1 MKREKAY
8 LFIVV
13 AFLAGFILGA
23 IFGIRYYAG
32 RHAESHG
39 APGPQPVAQGPQPK
53 VNVAQ
58 EIAQLEDLLK
68 RDPQNLQALISLGN
82 AYFDSNQFKKAIDVY
97 QKALA
102 IDPKNADV
110 RTDMAIMYR
119 NLKDYDRAIQE
130 FRQAAK
136 DNPGHVNSLFNIAIV
151 MQYDKKDIPGAI
163 AAWENFLKVEPTGDR
178 ANMAK
183 AQLEQLKGL
192 AK

>member
-8 LFIVV
+8 LLIVV
-13 AFLAGFILGA
+13 AFLVGFIAGA
-23 IFGIRYYAG
+23 VSGIRFYAN

-39 APGPQPVAQGPQPK
+39 SPASQPVAQAPQGK
-53 VNVAQ
+53 VNAAQ
-58 EIAQLEDLLK
+58 EIAQLEELLK
-68 RDPQNLQALISLGN
+68 RDPQNLQALIALGN
-82 AYFDSNQFKKAIDVY
+82 AYFDANQSRKAIDAY
-97 QKALA
+97 TKALA

-136 DNPGHVNSLFNIAIV
+136 DNPGHVNSKFNIAIV

-163 AAWENFLKVEPTGDR
+163 AAWEEFLKIEPTGDR
-178 ANMAK
+178 ANMARS
-183 AQLEQLKGL
+183 QLEQLKGL

>member
-8 LFIVV
+8 LLIVV
-13 AFLAGFILGA
+13 AFLVGFIVGA
-23 IFGIRYYAG
+23 VSGIRFYAS

-39 APGPQPVAQGPQPK
+39 SPDAQPVAQVPQGK
-53 VNVAQ
+53 VSAGQ
-58 EIAQLEDLLK
+58 EIGQLEELLK
-68 RDPQNLQALISLGN
+68 RDPQNLQALVALGN
-82 AYFDSNQFKKAIDVY
+82 AYFDTNQYRKAVDVY

-136 DNPGHVNSLFNIAIV
+136 DNPGHVNSRFNIAIV

-163 AAWENFLKVEPTGDR
+163 GAWEEFLKIEPTGDR
-178 ANMAK
+178 ANMARS
-183 AQLEQLKGL
+183 QLEQLKGL

>member
-1 MKREKAY
+1 MKRERAY
-8 LFIVV
+8 LLIVV
-13 AFLAGFILGA
+13 AFLVGFLVGA
-23 IFGIRYYAG
+23 ISGIRFYAS

-58 EIAQLEDLLK
+58 EIAQLEELLK
-68 RDPQNLQALISLGN
+68 RDPQNLQALIALGN
-82 AYFDSNQFKKAIDVY
+82 AYFDANQPRKAIDVY
-97 QKALA
+97 AKALA

-119 NLKDYDRAIQE
+119 NLKDYDRAVQE

-163 AAWENFLKVEPTGDR
+163 KAWEDFLKVEPTGER
-178 ANMAK
+178 ASMAK
-183 AQLEQLKGL
+183 AQIEQLKGL